1 MFLEVL
7 LQEINVD
14 VKSNTSDQHNPS
26 SHADSKNKH
35 KKTPALFHPTFKA
48 YLAITVMIYP

>member
-7 LQEINVD
+7 RQGINVD

-26 SHADSKNKH
+26 SHADSKNK
-35 KKTPALFHPTFKA
+35 
-48 YLAITVMIYP
+48 

>member
-26 SHADSKNKH
+26 SHADSENKH
-35 KKTPALFHPTFKA
+35 KKLLLSFTPLLK
-48 YLAITVMIYP
+48 LI

>member
-14 VKSNTSDQHNPS
+14 VKSNNSDQHNPS
-26 SHADSKNKH
+26 SHADSKNKQ
-35 KKTPALFHPTFKA
+35 KKLLLSFTPLLK
-48 YLAITVMIYP
+48 LI

>member
-14 VKSNTSDQHNPS
+14 VKSKKTSDQHNPS

-35 KKTPALFHPTFKA
+35 KKLLLSFTPLLK
-48 YLAITVMIYP
+48 LI

>member
-35 KKTPALFHPTFKA
+35 KKLLLSFTPLLK
-48 YLAITVMIYP
+48 LI

>member
-14 VKSNTSDQHNPS
+14 VKTNTSDQHKLS
-26 SHADSKNKH
+26 SHADSKKQAQ
-35 KKTPALFHPTFKA
+35 KTPALFHPTFKA